1 MREGESSLYKEID
14 IDDLDNQGSIEGN
27 DTSDSRGSQNS
38 YTNDNE
44 NIGEGERGSDRLS
57 NSTTENPLEKTM
69 ETVQSDSHTKGGAR
83 REGGRVKIRLLNVQ
97 GLSEIKHFILVN
109 EFLKKEE
116 EYNILCLT
124 ETQQRVNTI
133 EVKEDLY
140 SFTSMRRGEV
150 GRGFTDTGEGG

>member
-69 ETVQSDSHTKGGAR
+69 ETVQSDSHTKGGL
-83 REGGRVKIRLLNVQ
+83 E
-97 GLSEIKHFILVN
+97 
-109 EFLKKEE
+109 
-116 EYNILCLT
+116 
-124 ETQQRVNTI
+124 
-133 EVKEDLY
+133 
-140 SFTSMRRGEV
+140 
-150 GRGFTDTGEGG
+150 GRGGQG